1 MKLKTF
7 STANKTINK
16 TKRQPME
23 WEKIFVS
30 NVNDEGLI
38 SKIFK
43 QLIQLNNNIDNNNK
57 TANNPIK
64 KWMEEPNSFIIVVN
78 VVIGLYGF
86 FIHFY
91 INSLSDKYLQIF
103 SPILQTAFSFH

>member
-7 STANKTINK
+7 CTANKTINK

-43 QLIQLNNNIDNNNK
+43 QLIQLN
-57 TANNPIK
+57 IK
-64 KWMEEPNSFIIVVN
+64 KKNLKN
-78 VVIGLYGF
+78 V
-86 FIHFY
+86 
-91 INSLSDKYLQIF
+91 Q
-103 SPILQTAFSFH
+103 QT

>member
-43 QLIQLNNNIDNNNK
+43 QLIQLN
-57 TANNPIK
+57 IK
-64 KWMEEPNSFIIVVN
+64 K
-78 VVIGLYGF
+78 
-86 FIHFY
+86 
-91 INSLSDKYLQIF
+91 K
-103 SPILQTAFSFH
+103 ILKMCNKPKQTFLKKRYTDNQ